1 MFKKNNFFFGFSLAL
16 MITAVAFGALYLIN
30 EFVIGGI
37 VGRPVLSESTMLI
50 ASLGANI
57 FVLNYYLNRRADN
70 TAKGMMAFA
79 FVCAAYIIYTY
90 FGADLGIRKTDATS
104 V

>member
-16 MITAVAFGALYLIN
+16 MITAAAFGALYVLNTI
-30 EFVIGGI
+30 VIKAMFGKAFLG
-37 VGRPVLSESTMLI
+37 ESTLLI
-50 ASLGANI
+50 VALGLNL
-57 FVLNYYLNRRADN
+57 FVVNYYTKFKADA
-70 TAKGMMAFA
+70 TAKGVIAFT

-90 FGADLGIRKTDATS
+90 FGVELGLRSPSAD